1 VKVILV
7 AVVLLL
13 PGAALAG
20 NPAPSASPS
29 TAPATGLS
37 INAPHPSMPWSGVAN
52 PYGQVMRY
60 IVMPAQPVEIA
71 SPATGALGE
80 LVLQPRVVEIPG
92 YTIAET
98 TAGYYVPE
106 RWMLEQAGPGSYQ
119 WRLTPPQFF
128 RK

>member
-1 VKVILV
+1 MKAILV
-7 AVVLLL
+7 AVVLSL

-60 IVMPAQPVEIA
+60 IVMP
-71 SPATGALGE
+71 
-80 LVLQPRVVEIPG
+80 
-92 YTIAET
+92 
-98 TAGYYVPE
+98 
-106 RWMLEQAGPGSYQ
+106 GSYQ

-128 RK
+128 KK